1 MYSSFLFFTL
11 FALSIALQFP
21 ITPPYFH
28 VSNSWSYTD
37 CGTPD
42 DVLQIERI
50 SLNPDP
56 PSAGKPCEVKIT
68 GTVNDI
74 IEEGAYADVAVK
86 LGRIKILKKTFDVCE
101 AFRDYNTTIQCPVKP
116 GSYEVTHTVHL
127 PREIPL
133 ARYNIDAM
141 GFTVN
146 EDDMLCLKFVA
157 DFRFPPK

>member
-1 MYSSFLFFTL
+1 M
-11 FALSIALQFP
+11 SIANKF
-21 ITPPYFH
+21 
-28 VSNSWSYTD
+28 S
-37 CGTPD
+37 
-42 DVLQIERI
+42 
-50 SLNPDP
+50 
-56 PSAGKPCEVKIT
+56 GKPCEVKIT

-133 ARYNIDAM
+133 I
-141 GFTVN
+141 
-146 EDDMLCLKFVA
+146 
-157 DFRFPPK
+157 